1 MTSVETT
8 ITSILDIIPTLKKKK
23 YRKYISITVICLVQ
37 LLFGLTY
44 TFNSGTYWIGCQIF
58 IFYILNFAIFEYFY

>member
-23 YRKYISITVICLVQ
+23 YRKYISITVICLIQ

-44 TFNSGTYWIGCQIF
+44 TFNSGTYWIG
-58 IFYILNFAIFEYFY
+58 Y